1 MIERGNQPLASGFR
15 RVFNRVEMNRV
26 YCVQHDIAWED
37 RQRNHA
43 RVELLISQ
51 AEPEAGSLVVL
62 PEIFDGGFSFNLPKV
77 AESERRETSSFLSR
91 IARKHQVWLMGGLV
105 RIGLNGR
112 GLNQAVVF
120 NPEGAEVA
128 HYTKQRPFTPGG
140 ELEVMEK
147 GTEGVVFDWAGCL
160 VAPFI
165 CYDLRF
171 PELQRWAAR
180 KRPHLMTFIASWPE
194 GRDSH
199 WVSLLQARAIENQ
212 CYVAGVNRI
221 GRDPKFGY
229 LGHSRVFS
237 PKGEILADADSSEC
251 VVSAALDLP
260 ALAEY
265 RRAFPFLDDMET
277 DLAGI

>member
-1 MIERGNQPLASGFR
+1 MRGSLPLASGFPR
-15 RVFNRVEMNRV
+15 ACNHLQMNRV

-37 RQRNHA
+37 RHWNHA

-62 PEIFDGGFSFNLPKV
+62 PEIFDGGFSFNLPMV

-91 IARKHQVWLMGGLV
+91 IARKHQIWLMGGIV
-105 RIGLNGR
+105 RMSPNGR

-120 NPEGAEVA
+120 DAKGAEVA
-128 HYTKQRPFTPGG
+128 CYTKQRPFTPGG
-140 ELEVMEK
+140 ELDVMEK
-147 GTEGVVFDWAGCL
+147 GTDGVEFDWAGCS

-237 PKGEILADADSSEC
+237 PKGEMLADAGSAEC

-265 RRAFPFLDDMET
+265 RRTFPFLDDMET
-277 DLAGI
+277 GLAGI